1 MKLTDD
7 QAAAV
12 KETLGAD
19 PIPEDN
25 PAMEELQKVFGEHS
39 FYVGEDGLLV
49 FEEVEEQTDSG
60 RLVLIAAWAD
70 EQKQG
75 LQAVQP
81 HPTDIVVDFAAPS
94 GGNGS
99 DPAA

>member
-19 PIPEDN
+19 PLPEDN
-25 PAMEELQKVFGEHS
+25 PAMGELEKVFGEHS

-49 FEEVEEQTDSG
+49 FEPAEEKPDSG

-81 HPTDIVVDFAAPS
+81 HPTDIVVDFDAPPGD
-94 GGNGS
+94 GGNS
-99 DPAA
+99 AA

>member
-12 KETLGAD
+12 KQVLGAD
-19 PIPEDN
+19 PLPEDN
-25 PAMEELQKVFGEHS
+25 PAMGELEKVFGEHS

-49 FEEVEEQTDSG
+49 FEPAEEQADSG
-60 RLVLIAAWAD
+60 RLMLIAAWAD

-81 HPTDIVVDFAAPS
+81 QPTDIVIDFSAQP
-94 GGNGS
+94 GNGS